1 MFSHLISVLIFDL
14 SIFRTDSAAFEEI
27 KMKNNASIH
36 LIQGVAPGRIYLG
49 DIVVSIRGE
58 EGGGGGEE
66 GRRGGREEREILIS

>member
-49 DIVVSIRGE
+49 DIVVSIRGK
-58 EGGGGGEE
+58 EGEEE
-66 GRRGGREEREILIS
+66 GRRGGWEEREILIS